1 MLPFDFIEQMRPVLG
16 GELDAF
22 LRSLQTERETSVRLN
37 DKVSF
42 EALSV
47 LHDAGMEEVPWCP
60 DGYYLKRR
68 PQFTLDPLMHA
79 GCYYV
84 QEASSMFL
92 DEVLAQFV
100 RPDSIV
106 LDMCGAP
113 GGKATLISQFLNE
126 EGLLITNEVVRQR
139 VFILSENIQKWGNG
153 NAVVT
158 HNQARDFGD
167 KAENLFDCVLVDAP
181 CSGEGLFRK
190 DEGAVDEWSLR
201 NVQMCAERQ
210 RDILRYVWPALKP
223 GGILIYST
231 CTYNPSEDED
241 NALFI
246 RDTLGADV
254 LKVDIDPAWNIT
266 LSARAGYH
274 FYPHKTRGE
283 GFYLC
288 VFRKREAPFTPFR
301 AKAEKT
307 RGSKT
312 VDELGE
318 LQSWLQ
324 HPERWSIRQS
334 DRFTEAYP
342 TRHKELIDWL
352 STHFTC
358 VSTGFGIGELR
369 GKHVAPQHSL
379 SMLKDFR
386 KEAFP
391 QVELSLEMALAFL
404 RSEALILPDQPSGYL
419 LMTYQGVPLGF
430 VKNIGNHSNN
440 LYPNEWRI
448 RYK

>member
-37 DKVSF
+37 DKVPF

>member
-37 DKVSF
+37 DKVPF

-47 LHDAGMEEVPWCP
+47 LHEAGMEEVPWCP

-181 CSGEGLFRK
+181 CSGEGLFRP
-190 DEGAVDEWSLR
+190 ALCMARAQARR
-201 NVQMCAERQ
+201 NPHLFYLHIQPFGGRRQRVVHPRYAGRRCAE
-210 RDILRYVWPALKP
+210 
-223 GGILIYST
+223 
-231 CTYNPSEDED
+231 
-241 NALFI
+241 
-246 RDTLGADV
+246 
-254 LKVDIDPAWNIT
+254 
-266 LSARAGYH
+266 
-274 FYPHKTRGE
+274 
-283 GFYLC
+283 
-288 VFRKREAPFTPFR
+288 
-301 AKAEKT
+301 
-307 RGSKT
+307 
-312 VDELGE
+312 
-318 LQSWLQ
+318 
-324 HPERWSIRQS
+324 
-334 DRFTEAYP
+334 
-342 TRHKELIDWL
+342 
-352 STHFTC
+352 
-358 VSTGFGIGELR
+358 
-369 GKHVAPQHSL
+369 
-379 SMLKDFR
+379 
-386 KEAFP
+386 
-391 QVELSLEMALAFL
+391 
-404 RSEALILPDQPSGYL
+404 SG
-419 LMTYQGVPLGF
+419 
-430 VKNIGNHSNN
+430 H
-440 LYPNEWRI
+440 
-448 RYK
+448 

>member
-1 MLPFDFIEQMRPVLG
+1 MLPFDFIEEMRPVLG
-16 GELDAF
+16 GELDSF
-22 LRSLQTERETSVRLN
+22 LQSLQTERETSVRLN
-37 DKVSF
+37 DKVPF

-47 LHDAGMEEVPWCP
+47 LHEAGMEEVPWCP
-60 DGYYLKRR
+60 DGYYLKHR
-68 PQFTLDPLMHA
+68 PQFTLDPLLHA

-84 QEASSMFL
+84 QEASSMFV

-106 LDMCGAP
+106 LDMCAAP
-113 GGKATLISQFLNE
+113 GGKSTLISQFLGE
-126 EGLLITNEVVRQR
+126 EGLLISNEVVRQR

-153 NAVVT
+153 NTIVT

-223 GGILIYST
+223 GGVMIYST
-231 CTYNPSEDED
+231 CTYNRKEDEE
-241 NALFI
+241 NAQFI
-246 RDTLGADV
+246 CDTLGAEE
-254 LKVDIDPAWNIT
+254 LKVQLDPTWMVQSGQI
-266 LSARAGYH
+266 GYH
-274 FYPHKTRGE
+274 FFPHKTRGE

-288 VFRKREAPFTPFR
+288 VFRKREATFTPFYP
-301 AKAEKT
+301 KAEKI
-307 RGSKT
+307 RNSKPI
-312 VDELGE
+312 DGLAELH
-318 LQSWLQ
+318 SWLQ
-324 HPERWSIRQS
+324 HPERWAIRQS

-342 TRHKELIDWL
+342 QKHKELIEWF

-358 VSTGFGIGELR
+358 ISTGFGIGELR
-369 GKHVAPQHSL
+369 GKHIAPQHSL
-379 SMLKDFR
+379 TMLKDFR

-391 QVELSLEMALAFL
+391 QVELPLEMAQAYL

-419 LMTYQGVPLGF
+419 LMTYKGVPLGF
-430 VKNIGNHSNN
+430 VKNVGNHSNN

-448 RYK
+448 RHK

>member
-1 MLPFDFIEQMRPVLG
+1 M
-16 GELDAF
+16 
-22 LRSLQTERETSVRLN
+22 
-37 DKVSF
+37 
-42 EALSV
+42 
-47 LHDAGMEEVPWCP
+47 
-60 DGYYLKRR
+60 
-68 PQFTLDPLMHA
+68 
-79 GCYYV
+79 
-84 QEASSMFL
+84 
-92 DEVLAQFV
+92 
-100 RPDSIV
+100 
-106 LDMCGAP
+106 
-113 GGKATLISQFLNE
+113 
-126 EGLLITNEVVRQR
+126 
-139 VFILSENIQKWGNG
+139 
-153 NAVVT
+153 
-158 HNQARDFGD
+158 
-167 KAENLFDCVLVDAP
+167 
-181 CSGEGLFRK
+181 
-190 DEGAVDEWSLR
+190 
-201 NVQMCAERQ
+201 
-210 RDILRYVWPALKP
+210 
-223 GGILIYST
+223 
-231 CTYNPSEDED
+231 
-241 NALFI
+241 FI

-342 TRHKELIDWL
+342 TWHKELIDWL

-448 RYK
+448 RHK

>member
-37 DKVSF
+37 DKVPF

-266 LSARAGYH
+266 LSARAGCH

>member
-37 DKVSF
+37 DKVPF

-100 RPDSIV
+100 KPDSIV

-274 FYPHKTRGE
+274 FYPHRTRGE

>member
-391 QVELSLEMALAFL
+391 QVELSLDMALAFL
-404 RSEALILPDQPSGYL
+404 RSEALILPNQPSGYL